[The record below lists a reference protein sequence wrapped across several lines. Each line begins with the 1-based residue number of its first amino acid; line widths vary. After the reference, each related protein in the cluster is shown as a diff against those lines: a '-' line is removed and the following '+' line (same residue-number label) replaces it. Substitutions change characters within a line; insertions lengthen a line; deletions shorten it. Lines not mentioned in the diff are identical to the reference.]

1 MSLNSVIKFTAKIA
15 LGQVYVLSVAW
26 KFILIRRTPSE
37 RLFNKKQQ
45 GIKTLISD
53 WSTSANKI
61 FQRLHGLRKV
71 NYVNLTTTCT
81 MFSLLKHF
89 GESSIS
95 SACDIVT
102 GESLIFLI
110 IFTLMSLSLA
120 YRVLGEDLVMLPA
133 HSKLKSVGNYFVCV
147 KRFVQSANRYHLTS
161 FLIQG

>member
-26 KFILIRRTPSE
+26 KLILIRRTPSE

-45 GIKTLISD
+45 GTKTLISD

-81 MFSLLKHF
+81 MGSP
-89 GESSIS
+89 
-95 SACDIVT
+95 C
-102 GESLIFLI
+102 
-110 IFTLMSLSLA
+110 
-120 YRVLGEDLVMLPA
+120 
-133 HSKLKSVGNYFVCV
+133 
-147 KRFVQSANRYHLTS
+147 
-161 FLIQG
+161 